1 MWEFCP
7 KRGWR
12 GGGWATQFPLPF
24 FYCFYRLDYY
34 KMTGVRPRRKKFPF
48 FCLESVRCV
57 FVFVFFLGSGRSG
70 VDGLTGE
77 GGRPLSLLGRS
88 SHRQFICYNRFS
100 WLGYSFMQELALLMI
115 SSEFF
120 IFALSLSL
128 IGKMGKSHSGRIYSL
143 GGYPRSLD
151 GRTFSKTTLTYL
163 Y

>member
-1 MWEFCP
+1 M
-7 KRGWR
+7 G
-12 GGGWATQFPLPF
+12 
-24 FYCFYRLDYY
+24 
-34 KMTGVRPRRKKFPF
+34 KKSRF
-48 FCLESVRCV
+48 FCFESVPYSCVFV

-128 IGKMGKSHSGRIYSL
+128 IGKMGKSHSDRIYSL